1 MKHDETIWKNNDQ
14 QHATLRLDI
23 CCLNWY
29 CMVFQEQNINRF
41 QAVQGTLRH
50 GCGTS
55 LTSTIKL
62 PFYLGTNLLDVLKN
76 PMNKGGYSTYKNPMN
91 KWGHSTYKNP
101 MNKWGYS
108 TYTYIYVYAAWLVW
122 WHLIPSA
129 KYQIPQRRPWLR
141 LEWTDFGVQINAV
154 SSIYSINI
162 LAL

>member
-76 PMNKGGYSTYKNPMN
+76 PMNKWGYSTYKTQWISEDILHI
-91 KWGHSTYKNP
+91 KTQWISEDILHIH
-101 MNKWGYS
+101 
-108 TYTYIYVYAAWLVW
+108 IYVYAAWLVW

>member
-108 TYTYIYVYAAWLVW
+108 TYTYIYICVCSLACMMAFDPIRKISNTSKATL
-122 WHLIPSA
+122 
-129 KYQIPQRRPWLR
+129 
-141 LEWTDFGVQINAV
+141 T
-154 SSIYSINI
+154 SSWMNWFWGPNKRGF
-162 LAL
+162 

>member
-108 TYTYIYVYAAWLVW
+108 TYTYIYMCMQLGLYDGIWSHPQNIKYLKGDPDFVLNE
-122 WHLIPSA
+122 LILGS
-129 KYQIPQRRPWLR
+129 K
-141 LEWTDFGVQINAV
+141 
-154 SSIYSINI
+154 
-162 LAL
+162 